1 VLVVAGSLAVEA
13 HQASAQPATQGLSG
27 AEAELVAKQQ
37 EQLDYVLGSVRR
49 RAAAARRALAD
60 GDCTKFR
67 DHVDRLGTDIY
78 DIGRLPRLTRNQINA
93 EIRSHFDALYNA
105 KCPPKTEAE
114 TGLRMPGT
122 CDTGVQVGAG
132 PSVTQGVD
140 VANGGFRTNH
150 NVAGPK
156 FEGTLRAPLGGCL
169 RGGWIFEA
177 RGFGFDGDSSK
188 NLSGSGTTFIQANG
202 GTQPV
207 AIAGPISSG
216 RNEVGITQFGGEIKF
231 KLDSPPV
238 MPAPFQQTFQFTP
251 FFGAGFEH
259 IKVETRT
266 SANWDPIAFFVTD
279 LRETETNRVFLF
291 AGGEI
296 NILNTPDGFKL
307 FTFARGQLNLDF
319 VEGSAFYHTAQAGI
333 FNEFLEHHF
342 RKTTFTVGGEVGLG
356 ASKTFAGGATA
367 GVKVGVGALPIHR
380 LEFHLGAPATLESE
394 HRLNLSAS
402 AELRIPLTG
411 PRPFDFDATRD
422 LVFRY

>member
-1 VLVVAGSLAVEA
+1 MLAFVAAGASPGELLAQVGTYLSNADRYLLHAELAQRDNDCAIFLHYLSLAQE
-13 HQASAQPATQGLSG
+13 QSESAFSGLSDG
-27 AEAELVAKQQ
+27 ERREVARKVAEFK
-37 EQLDYVLGSVRR
+37 R
-49 RAAAARRALAD
+49 
-60 GDCTKFR
+60 
-67 DHVDRLGTDIY
+67 
-78 DIGRLPRLTRNQINA
+78 IG
-93 EIRSHFDALYNA
+93 
-105 KCPPKTEAE
+105 CPPKREAE
-114 TGLRMPGT
+114 TGLRTPGA
-122 CDTGVQVGAG
+122 CDTAVQVGAG
-132 PSVTQGVD
+132 PSVIQGVD

-238 MPAPFQQTFQFTP
+238 TPAPFQQTFQFTP

-279 LRETETNRVFLF
+279 VRETETNRVFLF

-296 NILNTPDGFKL
+296 DILNTPDGFKL

-342 RKTTFTVGGEVGLG
+342 RKTTFTVGGEVGFG

-394 HRLNLSAS
+394 HRLNLSAL
-402 AELRIPLTG
+402 AELRIPITG
-411 PRPFDFDATRD
+411 PRPFDVDATRD
-422 LVFRY
+422 VVFHY